1 MSSNAA
7 ALLQHVAI
15 CRRGVFYRRVIFVR
29 PDVLLLKDI
38 RLADAAYDPHER
50 VLHVNAMEGGLGDFH
65 FVLSSSAAVG
75 VIARLPEEARRV
87 PVIAANA
94 WIKPVFERA
103 GFSLVRDKLVPGVDE
118 EVYRKVPFKPPMKR
132 HGYDFFRSRYGLIDS
147 GGMGLWL
154 RIGEQNG
161 VHRHRC

>member
-1 MSSNAA
+1 M
-7 ALLQHVAI
+7 
-15 CRRGVFYRRVIFVR
+15 IFVR

-50 VLHVNAMEGGLGDFH
+50 VLHVNAMEGGQGDFH

-132 HGYDFFRSRYGLIDS
+132 HGYDFFCSRS
-147 GGMGLWL
+147 MA
-154 RIGEQNG
+154 
-161 VHRHRC
+161 

>member
-1 MSSNAA
+1 M
-7 ALLQHVAI
+7 
-15 CRRGVFYRRVIFVR
+15 R

-75 VIARLPEEARRV
+75 VIAWLPEEARRV

-94 WIKPVFERA
+94 WIKVARLRA
-103 GFSLVRDKLVPGVDE
+103 
-118 EVYRKVPFKPPMKR
+118 
-132 HGYDFFRSRYGLIDS
+132 SRLLAREG
-147 GGMGLWL
+147 
-154 RIGEQNG
+154 
-161 VHRHRC
+161 

>member
-1 MSSNAA
+1 M
-7 ALLQHVAI
+7 
-15 CRRGVFYRRVIFVR
+15 FYWRVIFVR

-38 RLADAAYDPHER
+38 RLADAAYDPHSHER
-50 VLHVNAMEGGLGDFH
+50 VLHANAMEGGLGDFH

-75 VIARLPEEARRV
+75 VIAWLPEEARRV

-103 GFSLVRDKLVPGVDE
+103 GFSLVRDKLLPGVD

-161 VHRHRC
+161 VHRQRHRC